1 MIASKVEFVLF
12 YTVFILFVIQVSGMA
27 GQTIF
32 GDSPQFANVPTD
44 ATTILNPLT
53 NFGFWVSLLT
63 LSTEYQL
70 LFSLLILPLIVGLV
84 WVFVE
89 MVRGV

>member
-12 YTVFILFVIQVSGMA
+12 YTVFILFVIQLSGMA

-32 GDSPQFANVPTD
+32 ADSPQFANVPTD
-44 ATTILNPLT
+44 ELSILNPLT
-53 NFGFWVSLLT
+53 NFGFWVSILT

-70 LFSLLILPLIVGLV
+70 LFSLLVLPLIVGLV

>member
-1 MIASKVEFVLF
+1 VIASKVEFVLF

-32 GDSPQFANVPTD
+32 ADSPQFANVPVD

-53 NFGFWVSLLT
+53 NFGFWISILT